1 MTRTFRTRE
10 LGNNP
15 VFIIKLEV
23 QQTMN
28 VTLCH
33 CMKNRIISSHLF
45 TKLTVKQRKAGKKVA
60 MGLPFFRLLK
70 MCPIYQN
77 LPLFYSPTCGPLLNR
92 P

>member
-1 MTRTFRTRE
+1 MTRTSRTGE

-28 VTLCH
+28 ITLCN
-33 CMKNRIISSHLF
+33 CMKKRIISLHLF
-45 TKLTVKQRKAGKKVA
+45 TKLTVKQRKTGKKVA
-60 MGLPFFRLLK
+60 MGLPSFRLLK
-70 MCPIYQN
+70 ICPIYQN
-77 LPLFYSPTCGPLLNR
+77 LPLFYSPTCGPFLNR